1 MRKHPIAVSAL
12 LVLCSVPALASD
24 IVLQFRDTA
33 WPDRPSSY
41 ELMGWCNPVNG
52 YVPVQDCGYGGIGAS
67 SGVGT
72 DTAITLRYD
81 VFAWR
86 ESTGYDR
93 YVLFGSP
100 GVTEAV
106 FRVVFDVPAPGAD
119 LYQPAALTMSLITG
133 DGVAG
138 YVAALPSSA
147 AMVGQVKKE
156 VNKTY
161 LFSDTSCFSGGI
173 CPGDLFMTW
182 GSALGGSTPPLSNS
196 PPDGRDGPMFDIT
209 ALPVGLSVVFIPEPT
224 SSSLALAGLLGMGWL
239 AGRRRPDHS

>member
-1 MRKHPIAVSAL
+1 MRNRHVVVSAL
-12 LVLCSVPALASD
+12 LALCSASAFASD

-41 ELMGWCNPVNG
+41 ELMGWCNPATG
-52 YVPVQDCGYGGIGAS
+52 YVPVQDCSYAGIGAAS
-67 SGVGT
+67 SVGT
-72 DTAITLRYD
+72 DTAITLKYD

-100 GVTEAV
+100 GVTDAV
-106 FRVVFDVPAPGAD
+106 FRVVFDVPAPSGD
-119 LYQPAALTMSLITG
+119 LYQPAVLTMSLTTG

-147 AMVGQVKKE
+147 AMVGQFKKE

-161 LFSDTSCFSGGI
+161 LFSDLPCFTGGI